1 MINFDMPKKC
11 DLINDDTKPVP
22 YSKRQV
28 GVISLIT
35 LWVGMEVNLGAMMI
49 AGQLYPTLSP
59 LQIYTIILIGMV
71 GMAVI
76 LAAVQDM
83 GIKYGIPFIVAI
95 KASFGYRGAAIAG
108 FFECIP
114 LVFWL
119 GINTWAGGEAL
130 SEIASVLFGVE
141 NVIVGVI
148 VFMCIQMY
156 LCFYGIRLLK
166 YCSWVATPILL
177 IMCIYAYVTL
187 VQESGMSFG
196 EILTMGGTEF
206 NSTNLP
212 VFLAALVAYFGAWVG
227 VMEKMQ
233 DVTRDCYSSDEK
245 SKSWLKS
252 NGKYVVAQMCGLLPT
267 ALLVNGLGVVSNV
280 TTGNWNPITMFS
292 NVFGAKSPM
301 MAVAAQIFICFALL
315 STNPVA
321 NMYGPAI
328 TISNFSKKKL
338 SIRQAAIIFGLIA
351 IVIQPWN
358 LINSLN
364 DIITYFGSFMG
375 PIFAISVVDYYIIR
389 KRTYNLEDLYY
400 SKGKYLYQKGFNA
413 AAVLSLVI
421 GIAVGFIFNQC
432 MYIASIIAG
441 GIAYYLLMH
450 FWYLKK
456 HPEVEE
462 KVDAEESV
470 GGEGTAF

>member
-1 MINFDMPKKC
+1 MINFNMPSKC
-11 DLINDDTKPVP
+11 DLINEDTKPVP

-49 AGQLYPTLSP
+49 AGQLYPALSP
-59 LQIYTIILIGMV
+59 LQIYGIIFIGMLGMAIIL
-71 GMAVI
+71 A
-76 LAAVQDM
+76 LVQDM
-83 GIKYGIPFIVAI
+83 GVKYGIPFIVAI
-95 KASFGYRGAAIAG
+95 KASFGYKGAAIAG

-130 SEIASVLFGVE
+130 SEIARVLFGVE
-141 NVIVGVI
+141 NTIIGVI
-148 VFMCIQMY
+148 VFMCLQMY

-187 VQESGMSFG
+187 VGESGMSFG
-196 EILTMGGTEF
+196 EILHMGGTEF
-206 NSTNLP
+206 SSANLP
-212 VFLAALVAYFGAWVG
+212 IFLAALVAYFGAWVG

-245 SKSWLKS
+245 AKSWLKS

-267 ALLVNGLGVVSNV
+267 ALLVNGLGVISNA
-280 TTGNWNPITMFS
+280 TTGNWNPIIMFS
-292 NVFGAKSPM
+292 EVFGSKSPAL
-301 MAVAAQIFICFALL
+301 AVGAQIFICFALL

-351 IVIQPWN
+351 ILIQPWN
-358 LINSLN
+358 LIDSLN

-389 KRTYNLEDLYY
+389 KRTYKLEDLYY
-400 SKGKYLYQKGFNA
+400 SQGKYKYTGGFNS
-413 AAVLSLVI
+413 AAVLALII
-421 GIAVGFIFNQC
+421 GIAVGFLLKEC
-432 MYIASIIAG
+432 MYVASIIAG
-441 GIAYYLLMH
+441 GIAYYILMH

-456 HPEVEE
+456 HPEVKEDE
-462 KVDAEESV
+462 AEAQET
-470 GGEGTAF
+470 GEGAAY